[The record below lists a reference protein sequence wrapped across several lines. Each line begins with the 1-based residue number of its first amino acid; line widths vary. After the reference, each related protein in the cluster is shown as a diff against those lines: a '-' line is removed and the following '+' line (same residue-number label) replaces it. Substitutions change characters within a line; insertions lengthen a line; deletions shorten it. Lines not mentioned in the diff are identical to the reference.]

1 VSDSCWRN
9 VKCTNERRICQSH
22 GGYGFDECVAQAYP
36 IDELILE
43 DISQGSCRRTSPR
56 WRIGR
61 KETSFIGGLWS
72 MYIIYLVR
80 TNGNGHLYVSSRQY
94 ESNIRI
100 RAENCTWT
108 SNKQRNER
116 GKHSWYRTI

>member
-72 MYIIYLVR
+72 MYIIISGKNKRKRPPLCLIKAIQEQYP
-80 TNGNGHLYVSSRQY
+80 NPSGEPYVDF
-94 ESNIRI
+94 
-100 RAENCTWT
+100 
-108 SNKQRNER
+108 KQAKKRKR
-116 GKHSWYRTI
+116 